1 MEKSNLTTNEEFIR
15 NLRESDPVKIRNSFH
30 SEFILF
36 RKALQLKRIFRKTKI
51 DSLLKKCKSKVFRTI
66 QEAINLL
73 SNINNK
79 DIRLPQSFITNI
91 NIEENK
97 RWLNTSLLEIYQE
110 FQIMTD
116 FDEWTKLHY
125 VQPQASIYLKI
136 LMELTYKEAFEAYLK
151 SSRYISDYNYIKQRE
166 GEKYAILYDY
176 VSKVF
181 INYFL
186 YGKGNRKKN
195 LKQEALDMED
205 EVQSNKSI
213 LENLDLKA
221 NLKLKQRKKIH
232 FIKSRTKSIC
242 NPFSVSGLITEKS

>member
-1 MEKSNLTTNEEFIR
+1 MR

-36 RKALQLKRIFRKTKI
+36 RKALQLKRILRKTKI

-73 SNINNK
+73 SNITNK
-79 DIRLPQSFITNI
+79 DVRLPQGFITNI

-97 RWLNTSLLEIYQE
+97 KWLMTPLIEIFQEFKLIKSLDEWMVEHSVHPESQAYLRKLLE
-110 FQIMTD
+110 M
-116 FDEWTKLHY
+116 
-125 VQPQASIYLKI
+125 
-136 LMELTYKEAFEAYLK
+136 TYKDAFEAYLK
-151 SSRYISDYNYIKQRE
+151 STRYLCDYNYIKQRE

-186 YGKGNRKKN
+186 YGKGNKKKN
-195 LKQEALDMED
+195 QNLCENPQRSESGAYTHGEKRNLFLKF
-205 EVQSNKSI
+205 K
-213 LENLDLKA
+213 K
-221 NLKLKQRKKIH
+221 KRKKIR
-232 FIKSRTKSIC
+232 FIKIQ
-242 NPFSVSGLITEKS
+242 